1 MCQKLGVYSRQEIY
15 NLYLQSLLSNKVD
28 KNSYSLDEVPSIVK
42 FIGSESTLVDARER
56 RNKDLVFNGERV
68 LV

>member
-15 NLYLQSLLSNKVD
+15 NLYLQSLLSNKID
-28 KNSYSLDEVPSIVK
+28 KNSYSLGEVPSIVK
-42 FIGSESTLVDARER
+42 FIGSESTLVDSRER
-56 RNKDLVFNGERV
+56 GNKDLVFNGERV

>member
-28 KNSYSLDEVPSIVK
+28 KNSYSLDEVPCIVK
-42 FIGSESTLVDARER
+42 LIGSVSTLVDARER
-56 RNKDLVFNGERV
+56 GNKDLVFNGERV